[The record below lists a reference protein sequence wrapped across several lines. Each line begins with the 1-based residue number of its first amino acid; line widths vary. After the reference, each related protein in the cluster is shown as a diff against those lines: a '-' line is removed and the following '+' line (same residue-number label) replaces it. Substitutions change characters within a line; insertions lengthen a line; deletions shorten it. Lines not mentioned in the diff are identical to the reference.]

1 MKRLAL
7 VITIVLLAT
16 LKVTAQQHQPITSA
30 ITAYHDFRPATV
42 YLTSG
47 RKTSIPLAN
56 IFLKNGALLYM
67 SGDNIME
74 ADMSTLLRVEFED
87 RTYIRI
93 DSMLCYQVDSV
104 GNDAL
109 FCTKV
114 IDIKAYKQSRANSA
128 NITNLDLTALTT
140 TSSSLSYNTIEA
152 TDISELQFPI
162 VNVYY
167 YRLNDNFVRV
177 HERHLKRAL
186 SKEKRRI
193 MESVMNMP
201 GFTWT
206 NEKYLMMIL
215 EKIQ

>member
-1 MKRLAL
+1 MKRIAL

-16 LKVTAQQHQPITSA
+16 LKTAAQEQQITSA
-30 ITAYHDFRPATV
+30 ITVYPNFRPATV
-42 YLTSG
+42 ILTDG
-47 RKTSIPLAN
+47 RKLEVPLAN
-56 IFLKNGALLYM
+56 IFLKNAALLYM
-67 SGDNIME
+67 SGDDIKEANMSNI
-74 ADMSTLLRVEFED
+74 LRAEFED

-93 DSMLCYQVDSV
+93 DSMLCYQVDSI
-104 GNDAL
+104 GDDAL
-109 FCTKV
+109 FSTKV
-114 IDIKAYKQSRANSA
+114 IDINAYKQSRANSA
-128 NITNLDLTALTT
+128 NITNLDLTALTS

-162 VNVYY
+162 EQLYF
-167 YRLNDNFVRV
+167 YRLDDKFVRV

-186 SKEKRRI
+186 TKEKRQI

>member
-16 LKVTAQQHQPITSA
+16 LKVTAQQHQPNTSA
-30 ITAYHDFRPATV
+30 ITVYHDFRPATV

-67 SGDNIME
+67 SNDNIME

-114 IDIKAYKQSRANSA
+114 IDINAYKQSRANSA
-128 NITNLDLTALTT
+128 NITNLDLTSLTS

-152 TDISELQFPI
+152 TDKSELQFPV

-167 YRLNDNFVRV
+167 YRLNDKFVRV

-186 SKEKRRI
+186 SKEKRQI

>member
-1 MKRLAL
+1 MKRIAL

-16 LKVTAQQHQPITSA
+16 LKAAAQEQQITSA
-30 ITAYHDFRPATV
+30 ITVYPNFRPATV
-42 YLTSG
+42 ILTDG
-47 RKTSIPLAN
+47 RKLEVPLAN
-56 IFLKNGALLYM
+56 MLYM
-67 SGDNIME
+67 SGDDIKE
-74 ADMSTLLRVEFED
+74 ANMSAILRAEFED

-93 DSMLCYQVDSV
+93 DSMLCYQVDSI
-104 GNDAL
+104 GDDAL
-109 FCTKV
+109 FSTKV
-114 IDIKAYKQSRANSA
+114 IDINAYKQSRANSA
-128 NITNLDLTALTT
+128 NITNLDLTALTS

-162 VNVYY
+162 EQLYF
-167 YRLNDNFVRV
+167 YRLDDKFVRV

-186 SKEKRRI
+186 PKEKRLI

>member
-1 MKRLAL
+1 MKRITL

-16 LKVTAQQHQPITSA
+16 LKAAAQEQQITSA
-30 ITAYHDFRPATV
+30 ITVYPNFRPATV
-42 YLTSG
+42 ILTDG
-47 RKTSIPLAN
+47 RKLEVPLAN
-56 IFLKNGALLYM
+56 IFLKNAALLYM
-67 SGDNIME
+67 SGDDIKEANMSNI
-74 ADMSTLLRVEFED
+74 LRAEFED

-93 DSMLCYQVDSV
+93 DSMLCYQVDSI
-104 GNDAL
+104 GDDAL
-109 FCTKV
+109 FSTKV
-114 IDIKAYKQSRANSA
+114 IDINAYKQSRANSA
-128 NITNLDLTALTT
+128 NITNLDLTALTS

-162 VNVYY
+162 EQLYF
-167 YRLNDNFVRV
+167 YRLDDKFVRV

-186 SKEKRRI
+186 PKEKRLI

>member
-16 LKVTAQQHQPITSA
+16 LKVAAQKQDITSA
-30 ITAYHDFRPATV
+30 ITVYPTFQPATV
-42 YLTSG
+42 TLTSG
-47 RKTSIPLAN
+47 RKMEIPLAN

-67 SGDNIME
+67 SGDDIKE
-74 ADMSTLLRVEFED
+74 ANMQTILRAEFAD

-93 DSMLCYQVDSV
+93 DSMLCYQVDSI

-109 FCTKV
+109 FCV
-114 IDIKAYKQSRANSA
+114 RVLDVKAYKQSRANSA

-152 TDISELQFPI
+152 TDISELQFP
-162 VNVYY
+162 VEDVYY
-167 YRLNDNFVRV
+167 YRLDDKFVRV
-177 HERHLKRAL
+177 HERHLKRTL
-186 SKEKRRI
+186 SKEKRQI